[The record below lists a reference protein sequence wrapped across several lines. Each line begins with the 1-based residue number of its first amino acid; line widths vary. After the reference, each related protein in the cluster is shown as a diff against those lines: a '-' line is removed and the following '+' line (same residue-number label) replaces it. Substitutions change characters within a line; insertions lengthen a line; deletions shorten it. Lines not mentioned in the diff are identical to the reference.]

1 MFIKRGI
8 VIALSTFKTVHKL
21 NKDDPYQ
28 RMLSG
33 FLDTIQAEVEVNHYD
48 VLQAI
53 AGLIFNYH
61 RICKVDIE
69 EMTNDMLEQLDEH
82 VQHFDDECDPSRN

>member
-1 MFIKRGI
+1 MFIKRVI
-8 VIALSTFKTVHKL
+8 VIALSTFKSTYHLDK
-21 NKDDPYQ
+21 NDPYQ

-61 RICKVDIE
+61 LVCKVDIE

-82 VQHFDDECDPSRN
+82 VQRFDDECDPSRN